1 MLQPDLR
8 KSKHPACHKDD
19 VYGEHTKGI
28 IRGSDAYAMR
38 SVRSAYFL
46 YIENLNYD
54 GVFKNTVT
62 NGALVKTWMEK
73 NSTRAN
79 AYQKR
84 PKEELYDVIK
94 DPFNLQNLIADPKF
108 KKVKSELSSKLPT
121 FMKQQ
126 NDKGLATEL
135 DAISRQPKHQPKD

>member
-1 MLQPDLR
+1 
-8 KSKHPACHKDD
+8 
-19 VYGEHTKGI
+19 
-28 IRGSDAYAMR
+28 MR

-62 NGALVKTWMEK
+62 NGALFKTWMEK
-73 NSTRAN
+73 NSARAN
-79 AYQKR
+79 AHQKR

-94 DPFNLQNLIADPKF
+94 DPFNHQNLIADAKF
-108 KKVKSELSSKLPT
+108 KKIKSELSSKLAT
-121 FMKQQ
+121 FMRQQ

-135 DAISRQPKHQPKD
+135 DALSRQPKHQPKD

>member
-1 MLQPDLR
+1 
-8 KSKHPACHKDD
+8 
-19 VYGEHTKGI
+19 
-28 IRGSDAYAMR
+28 MR

-62 NGALVKTWMEK
+62 NGALFKTCMER
-73 NSTRAN
+73 NPTRAN

-84 PKEELYDVIK
+84 PKEELYNVFK

-108 KKVKSELSSKLPT
+108 KKVKSELSSKLAT
-121 FMKQQ
+121 FMK
-126 NDKGLATEL
+126 
-135 DAISRQPKHQPKD
+135 